1 MRGCLGMI
9 FSKRNNQQKTALSV
23 DEDPPNVIVE
33 RYETI
38 DSILTIP
45 ACGIIFFAWYS
56 DFKTIDLSFMYPA
69 AGAAAMLAL
78 LIFVGV
84 GLASV
89 RKYNRLPFTREY
101 WKAGFGTLAL
111 FPLFAISFILLTN
124 VYLDKSLTRVRE
136 TVIVDK
142 KEAVSSKGRHSYDIC
157 VRSWRTDMDIIL
169 IDVHPEEF
177 AKMKIGDPMKVNTKE
192 GFWKFEYIPEDK

>member
-69 AGAAAMLAL
+69 AGAAAMLTT
-78 LIFVGV
+78 
-84 GLASV
+84 S
-89 RKYNRLPFTREY
+89 
-101 WKAGFGTLAL
+101 
-111 FPLFAISFILLTN
+111 
-124 VYLDKSLTRVRE
+124 
-136 TVIVDK
+136 
-142 KEAVSSKGRHSYDIC
+142 
-157 VRSWRTDMDIIL
+157 
-169 IDVHPEEF
+169 
-177 AKMKIGDPMKVNTKE
+177 
-192 GFWKFEYIPEDK
+192 

>member
-1 MRGCLGMI
+1 MI
-9 FSKRNNQQKTALSV
+9 FSGRNNQQDTVLSV
-23 DEDPPNVIVE
+23 DEAPPNVIVE

-45 ACGIIFFAWYS
+45 ACGVIFFAWYC

-69 AGAAAMLAL
+69 AGAGALLAL
-78 LIFVGV
+78 LIFAGV

-89 RKYNRLPFTREY
+89 RKYNRLTFIREY
-101 WKAGFGTLAL
+101 WKNGFGTLAV
-111 FPLFAISFILLTN
+111 FPLFAISLILLTT
-124 VYLDKSLTRVRE
+124 VYLDKSLTHVRE

-142 KEAVSSKGRHSYDIC
+142 KEAVRSNWHHSYNIY
-157 VRSWRTDMDIIL
+157 VRSWRADMDKIVIAFNQ
-169 IDVHPEEF
+169 EEF

-192 GFWKFEYIPEDK
+192 GFWKYEYIPEDK

>member
-1 MRGCLGMI
+1 MI
-9 FSKRNNQQKTALSV
+9 FSGRNNQQDTVLSV
-23 DEDPPNVIVE
+23 DEAPPNVIVE

-45 ACGIIFFAWYS
+45 ACGVIFFAWYC

-69 AGAAAMLAL
+69 AGAGALLAL
-78 LIFVGV
+78 LIFAGV

-89 RKYNRLPFTREY
+89 RKYNRLTFIREY
-101 WKAGFGTLAL
+101 WKNGFGTLAV
-111 FPLFAISFILLTN
+111 FPLFAISLILLTN
-124 VYLDKSLTRVRE
+124 VYLDKSLTHVRE

-142 KEAVSSKGRHSYDIC
+142 KEAVRSNWHHSYNIY
-157 VRSWRTDMDIIL
+157 VRSWRADMDKIVIAFNQ
-169 IDVHPEEF
+169 EEF

-192 GFWKFEYIPEDK
+192 GFWKYEYIPEDK